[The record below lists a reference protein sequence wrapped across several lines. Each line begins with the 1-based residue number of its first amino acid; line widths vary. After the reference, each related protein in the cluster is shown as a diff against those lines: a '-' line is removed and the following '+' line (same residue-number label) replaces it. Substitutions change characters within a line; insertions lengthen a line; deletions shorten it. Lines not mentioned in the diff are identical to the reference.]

1 MVGAWRGVVTGPHSE
16 CYLVNRYN
24 HSSKEGTGN
33 MTSQGRGRDIMVLGH
48 DIVGV
53 GRDITGTGA

>member
-24 HSSKEGTGN
+24 HSRKG
-33 MTSQGRGRDIMVLGH
+33 MTSRGRERDIIGVGH
-48 DIVGV
+48 DIAGAGTSHHG
-53 GRDITGTGA
+53 GRI

>member
-24 HSSKEGTGN
+24 HSRKG
-33 MTSQGRGRDIMVLGH
+33 MTSRGRERDIIGVGH
-48 DIVGV
+48 DIAGA
-53 GRDITGTGA
+53 GTSHHGGGI